1 MPNKRNGYIIQR
13 LILDGL
19 EPELLAK
26 EMNITMATRN
36 HQAQVTMNTLII
48 LTAALF
54 PAILLWLY
62 IWKKDAQPEPTFWL
76 VKAVM
81 WGVVICI
88 PVAILEFGIQSLL
101 FSEDGEPSPLIG
113 TTMDA
118 FLVAAIPEET
128 FKLFALWMV
137 LRKNPYFDEHFDGIV
152 YAVSVGLGFAALE
165 NISYVFG
172 DEDWLSTAIVRAL
185 LAVPGHYAF
194 AVLMGYYYSVYHFV
208 DRSPKTAV
216 CILLVPV
223 MAHGIYDAI
232 ILIGQVN
239 PYIGGL
245 SSFVLIW
252 FCTKMHK
259 VAKTK
264 VLALINKDTLGQ

>member
-1 MPNKRNGYIIQR
+1 M
-13 LILDGL
+13 
-19 EPELLAK
+19 K
-26 EMNITMATRN
+26 E
-36 HQAQVTMNTLII
+36 LII
-48 LTAALF
+48 LIVAIL
-54 PAILLWLY
+54 PAILLWFY
-62 IWKKDAQPEPTFWL
+62 IWKKDAQPEPTSWL

-81 WGVVICI
+81 WGVAICI
-88 PVAILEFGIQSLL
+88 PVAFLELGIQTFL
-101 FSEDGEPSPLIG
+101 FGEEDEPSSLVG
-113 TTMDA
+113 TTIDA
-118 FLVAAIPEET
+118 FFVAAIPEET

-172 DEDWLSTAIVRAL
+172 DEEWLSTAIVRAL

-194 AVLMGYYYSVYHFV
+194 AVLIGYYYSVYHFV
-208 DRSPKTAV
+208 DRSSKTAA

-223 MAHGIYDAI
+223 LVHGIYDAI
-232 ILIGQVN
+232 AMSGSVN

-245 SSFVLIW
+245 SSFALIW
-252 FCTKMHK
+252 FCVKMHK

-264 VLALINKDTLGQ
+264 VLTLIDKDALGK